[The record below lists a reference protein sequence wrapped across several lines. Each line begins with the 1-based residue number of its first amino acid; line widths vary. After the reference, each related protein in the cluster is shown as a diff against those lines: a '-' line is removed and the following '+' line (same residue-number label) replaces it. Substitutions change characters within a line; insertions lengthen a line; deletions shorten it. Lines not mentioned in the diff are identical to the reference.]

1 DVTMSLNAGRCNF
14 ELKVVTLLGP
24 SNLRC
29 WEASLYCAPE
39 VMGLEEYIDDDM
51 VGEPA
56 DDHAHAKEQWR
67 SDRAFV
73 KAIIFQSL
81 SQPVQEK
88 LAAYDWNPRTEKDR
102 YVLLALVKHVA
113 PLIAQEATWF
123 SIA

>member
-1 DVTMSLNAGRCNF
+1 MSLNAGRCSF
-14 ELKVVTLLGP
+14 EIKVVTLLGP

-29 WEASLYCAPE
+29 WEASLYCSLEA
-39 VMGLEEYIDDDM
+39 MRLEEYIEDM

-56 DDHAHAKEQWR
+56 DDHAKEQWR

-73 KAIIFQSL
+73 KAVIYQSL

-88 LAAYDWNPRTEKDR
+88 LAAYGWNPRTEKDP
-102 YVLLALVKHVA
+102 YVLFVLIKRVA
-113 PLIAQEATWF
+113 PLITQQAAWS